1 MALQKS
7 KTLPSGEIGDYW
19 RVSYLT
25 FSRKGMKVDLVL
37 SLYKSAAIAASG
49 APPLPA
55 SYSFSFVVTQQ
66 ELMGNLVALAYA
78 KVKAMVAVLH
88 EPILGDGPAASA
100 YPDLVGAVD
109 A

>member
-7 KTLPSGEIGDYW
+7 KTIPSGETGDYW

-25 FSRKGMKVDLVL
+25 FSRRGMRVEVLL
-37 SLYKSAAIAASG
+37 SLYKSAAVAATG

-55 SYSFSFVVTQQ
+55 SYSFSFTVTQT
-66 ELMGNLVALAYA
+66 ELMGNLVALGYA
-78 KVKAMVAVLH
+78 KIKAIIAELH
-88 EPILGDGPAASA
+88 TPVSGVGDPVSY